1 MKNDYI
7 LNYLNTERTEALVA
21 TAHTISD
28 VSNDKII
35 DTTDIKDTD
44 TIILIQRHG
53 VNATVYWFSTDKARD
68 YIKAYQP
75 NDRRLVEWLK
85 LFDSSDDDHQP
96 DIYFQAFKVPIKV
109 GFRLADIVSHNII
122 NQKTNDL
129 LLLRRL
135 NYHH

>member
-7 LNYLNTERTEALVA
+7 LNYLNTDRTEALVA

-28 VSNDKII
+28 VSNDEII

-44 TIILIQRHG
+44 TVILIQRHG

-96 DIYFQAFKVPIKV
+96 DKYFKAFKTPTE
-109 GFRLADIVSHNII
+109 GNFRLADIVSRNIV
-122 NQKTNDL
+122 NQKSDN
-129 LLLRRL
+129 
-135 NYHH
+135 

>member
-7 LNYLNTERTEALVA
+7 LNYLNTDRTEALVA

-53 VNATVYWFSTDKARD
+53 VNATVYWFSTNKARD

-96 DIYFQAFKVPIKV
+96 DKHFKAFKTTTE
-109 GFRLADIVSHNII
+109 GNFCLADIVSRNIV
-122 NQKTNDL
+122 NQKSN
-129 LLLRRL
+129 
-135 NYHH
+135 N

>member
-7 LNYLNTERTEALVA
+7 LNYLNTDRTEALVA

-28 VSNDKII
+28 VSNNKII

-44 TIILIQRHG
+44 TIILIQQHG
-53 VNATVYWFSTDKARD
+53 FDANVYWFSTDKARD

-96 DIYFQAFKVPIKV
+96 DIYFQAFKMPIE
-109 GFRLADIVSHNII
+109 GNFRLADIVSRNIV
-122 NQKTNDL
+122 NQESDN
-129 LLLRRL
+129 
-135 NYHH
+135 

>member
-1 MKNDYI
+1 MKNDHI
-7 LNYLNTERTEALVA
+7 LNYLNTDRTEALVA

-28 VSNDKII
+28 VSNDEII

-96 DIYFQAFKVPIKV
+96 DIYFQAFKTHIE
-109 GFRLADIVSHNII
+109 GNFRLADIVSHNII
-122 NQKTNDL
+122 NQESDES
-129 LLLRRL
+129 
-135 NYHH
+135 

>member
-35 DTTDIKDTD
+35 DTTDIKDTN

-96 DIYFQAFKVPIKV
+96 DIYFQAFKTPIEDD
-109 GFRLADIVSHNII
+109 FRLADIVSRNIV
-122 NQKTNDL
+122 NQESDES
-129 LLLRRL
+129 
-135 NYHH
+135 

>member
-7 LNYLNTERTEALVA
+7 LNYLNTDHTEALVA

-28 VSNDKII
+28 VSNNEII
-35 DTTDIKDTD
+35 DATDIKDTD
-44 TIILIQRHG
+44 TIILIQQHG
-53 VNATVYWFSTDKARD
+53 FNATVYWFSTDKARD

-96 DIYFQAFKVPIKV
+96 DKHFQAFKAPIE
-109 GFRLADIVSHNII
+109 GNFRLADIVSRNIV
-122 NQKTNDL
+122 NQESDES
-129 LLLRRL
+129 
-135 NYHH
+135 

>member
-1 MKNDYI
+1 MKNDHI
-7 LNYLNTERTEALVA
+7 LNYLNTDRTEALVA

-28 VSNDKII
+28 VSNNKII

-53 VNATVYWFSTDKARD
+53 FDATIYWFSTDKARD

-96 DIYFQAFKVPIKV
+96 DKHFQAFKTPTECN
-109 GFRLADIVSHNII
+109 FHLADIVFLQHP
-122 NQKTNDL
+122 
-129 LLLRRL
+129 
-135 NYHH
+135 

>member
-7 LNYLNTERTEALVA
+7 LNYLNTDHAEAIVA
-21 TAHTISD
+21 TAHTIYY
-28 VSNDKII
+28 VSNKEII
-35 DTTDIKDTD
+35 DATDIKDTD

-53 VNATVYWFSTDKARD
+53 FDATIYWFSTDKARD

-96 DIYFQAFKVPIKV
+96 DKHFQAFKTLTD
-109 GFRLADIVSHNII
+109 GNFRLADIVSRNIV
-122 NQKTNDL
+122 NQESDES
-129 LLLRRL
+129 
-135 NYHH
+135 

>member
-7 LNYLNTERTEALVA
+7 LNYLNTDRTEALVA

-28 VSNDKII
+28 VSNDEII

-44 TIILIQRHG
+44 TVILIQRHG

-96 DIYFQAFKVPIKV
+96 DKHFQAFKAPTK
-109 GFRLADIVSHNII
+109 GNFHLAGIVSRNII
-122 NQKTNDL
+122 DQKSDN
-129 LLLRRL
+129 
-135 NYHH
+135 